1 MRSRPVRTREP
12 RVLTIP
18 AGVAFLPTL
27 ADALLDGRLAG
38 ASGQAPDAALADA
51 TIYLPT
57 RRAAQ
62 ALASVLADKAG
73 GRAQLLPRI
82 VPLGDIDEAD
92 MELSTGEAG
101 EGRLGLPPAIPALE
115 RRLILTRLVQG
126 WSGKI
131 DGARRARDPEASF
144 LVPATPAD
152 AVALAGDL
160 EALMD
165 SFETE
170 RVAWSAL
177 GNATEADYSRY
188 FELTREFVEIAAEN
202 WPRILNARAASDP
215 AWRRSALILAQARR
229 LAVSPPPGLVVAAG
243 STGSIPA
250 TADLLATVARLERGA
265 VVLPGLDLDLDEAA
279 WEAIEPLQGDL
290 LDGHLPAHGHPQAAL
305 RRLLLALGLSR
316 AAVQTLGQPS
326 PTARARARL
335 LSEAL
340 RPADTT
346 DRWGAYAASF
356 RSELLEEGGQG
367 LSLIAAAD
375 EREEALAVAIAVREA
390 LEHPDA
396 KVALVTPDRGLAARV
411 AIELQRWEVA
421 VEDSAGLP
429 LGDTAPGRLAR
440 LAADAA
446 ADDFRPARLLALLA
460 HPGVRLGLPRAELE
474 RAMHALEIG
483 ALRGPAPA
491 PGLAGLRY
499 ALNGNRTS
507 SERHRPRPRKRLTDA
522 DWRRAE
528 DLVARL
534 EGAFAGFTPQAR
546 GEGAL
551 DLVRLGASHRDAV
564 EALSRRADGEDASPE
579 PDEERA
585 ADILEA
591 LFDDLDLA
599 ADEAGVEGRFGD
611 YPLFFAALARERILR
626 RDPGRGGGRVRI
638 LGLLEARLLHAD
650 RVVVG
655 GLDEGLWPPRAE
667 TDAFLNRPMRARV
680 GLSAPE
686 RRIGQ
691 TAHDFVQAL
700 GAEEVV
706 ISRALKRD
714 GQPTVPSRF
723 LQRLAAFAG
732 EEAWSAVVR
741 RGERYRRL
749 ARMLDR
755 GEPPPSPRRP
765 APKPGGEFFPP
776 SLSVTE
782 IETLVRDPYAIFARH
797 VLKLDPLEALAE
809 RPGAALR
816 GTLVHAVLGDFAKR
830 FPAELP
836 ADPLAELVAI
846 AGPSFDPIEKTAPEL
861 WATWWPRFLTLAPA
875 FVAWERERRALAA
888 RVLAERSG
896 SLQIPL
902 PNGRTFALRARA
914 DRIEERRDGS
924 FALID
929 FKTGQPP
936 SNPEVAIGFSPQ
948 LTLEAAMLMR
958 GAFREVPATAR
969 TPELLYVKAA
979 GGRDPLR
986 RCPVQPPKGD
996 GRSLQAIVEDHL
1008 AGLTRLVEGY
1018 VSGEAAYLSR
1028 PYAKYAQRYSD
1039 YDHLARVGE
1048 WSLAGEPG
1056 EEGEA

>member
-1 MRSRPVRTREP
+1 MRTRAP

-18 AGVAFLPTL
+18 PGVAFLPTL

-38 ASGQAPDAALADA
+38 ASGPAPDAALAGA

-57 RRAAQ
+57 RRAAR

-73 GRAQLLPRI
+73 ARAQLLPRI
-82 VPLGDIDEAD
+82 VPLGDIEEAD
-92 MELSTGEAG
+92 AELPTGTSG
-101 EGRLGLPPAIPALE
+101 EGRLDLPPAIPGLE

-131 DGARRARDPEASF
+131 DRERRARDPDSPF

-152 AVALAGDL
+152 AVGLAGDL

-177 GNATEADYSRY
+177 GNATEAEYSRY
-188 FELTREFVEIAAEN
+188 FDMTREFVEIAAEN

-215 AWRRSALILAQARR
+215 AWRRSALVLAEARR
-229 LAVSPPPGLVVAAG
+229 LAVKPPPGPVVAAG

-250 TADLLATVARLERGA
+250 TADLLAAVARLERGA
-265 VVLPGLDLDLDEAA
+265 VVLPGLDLDLDEAG

-290 LDGHLPAHGHPQAAL
+290 LDGRLPAPGHPQAAL
-305 RRLLLALGLSR
+305 RRLLVALNLSR

-346 DRWGAYAASF
+346 DRWGTYAASV
-356 RSELLEEGGQG
+356 RSALLEEGGQG
-367 LSLIAAAD
+367 LSLIEAAD
-375 EREEALAVAIAVREA
+375 EREEALAVAVAVREA
-390 LEHPDA
+390 LERPDA

-411 AIELQRWEVA
+411 AIELQRWQVA

-429 LGDTAPGRLAR
+429 IGDTAPGRLAR

-474 RAMHALEIG
+474 RAAHALEIA
-483 ALRGPAPA
+483 ALRGPAPG

-507 SERHRPRPRKRLTDA
+507 SDRHRPRPRKRLTGA
-522 DWRRAE
+522 DWDRAG
-528 DLVARL
+528 DLVSRL
-534 EGAFAGFTPQAR
+534 ERAFAGFTPQAC
-546 GEGAL
+546 GEGTL
-551 DLVRLGASHRDAV
+551 DLVRLGAVHREAV
-564 EALSRRADGEDASPE
+564 EALSRPPEGEEASPD

-585 ADILEA
+585 AEILEA

-599 ADEAGVEGRFGD
+599 ADDARVEGRFGD
-611 YPLFFAALARERILR
+611 YPLFFAALARERTMH
-626 RDPGRGGGRVRI
+626 RDPGPGSGRVKI

-732 EEAWSAVVR
+732 EEAWSAVVG
-741 RGERYRRL
+741 RGEHYRRL
-749 ARMLDR
+749 AHALDR
-755 GEPPPSPRRP
+755 GEPVQPLRRP
-765 APKPGGEFFPP
+765 APKPGGELFPP

-782 IETLVRDPYAIFARH
+782 IETLVRDPYAVFARH
-797 VLKLDPLEALAE
+797 VLKLDALAAIE
-809 RPGAALR
+809 EAPGAALR
-816 GTLVHAVLGDFAKR
+816 GTLVHAVLGDFVKR

-836 ADPLAELVAI
+836 ADPLAELMAI
-846 AGPSFDPIEKTAPEL
+846 AGPTFDPVKDDAPDL

-875 FVAWERERRALAA
+875 FVAWERERRALAV
-888 RVLAERSG
+888 RVLAEQSG
-896 SLQIPL
+896 ALPIPL
-902 PNGRTFALRARA
+902 PNGDTFTLRARA
-914 DRIEERRDGS
+914 DRIEEGRDGG

-958 GAFREVPATAR
+958 GAFREVPAAAG

-996 GRSLQAIVEDHL
+996 ARSLQTIVEDHL
-1008 AGLTRLVEGY
+1008 AGLARLVAAF

-1028 PYAKYAQRYSD
+1028 PYAQYARRYSD
-1039 YDHLARVGE
+1039 YDHLARVKE